1 MSGIVLERQLGK
13 GSYGVVYK
21 IAGQDRAIK
30 YIKSSVNS
38 GLKELGE
45 LNNLKRF
52 DHPNILKCFGFT
64 VDSKQLGIILP
75 LATGDMV
82 KASSIRDDA
91 QLTKWFYQI
100 ISAVHFMHANSFYHC
115 DIKPANILLVNG
127 NAVISDMG
135 LVGKKNINTD
145 DVCQS
150 YTSPQLL
157 YRREKSQIESQ
168 GNAFAFPRSILNTL
182 VFELPSNEYQD
193 DIWALGQTF
202 YLMCPHVIDNLGRNF
217 EGYDKFILDP
227 VRVFQESTIPD
238 IYIHLL
244 LMLLDPVAENRSFNL
259 LQVLTL
265 DLFKDKK
272 ALIDGE
278 MVVVHN
284 RRPVKFTDDIKA
296 KFTVLIAKIMNMF
309 NRSNYNI
316 GDFIIQAIDLLYRT
330 YEFAVENLFKMD
342 HYIHALIIIILKI
355 NNKRDLI
362 DFQVTIDMKEIE
374 LLILKFTDGHL
385 SRVIISDLILPSKY
399 ITFIKWVMENPERY
413 EQVTVNTLAQIIE
426 DFYLKSP
433 RQYAFEI
440 SKSMLPAPADSACRL
455 S

>member
-13 GSYGVVYK
+13 GTYGVVYK

-30 YIKSSVNS
+30 YIKSSGSS

-52 DHPNILKCFGFT
+52 NHPNLLKCFGFT

-82 KASSIRDDA
+82 NASDVRNDA

-127 NAVISDMG
+127 DAVLSDMG
-135 LVGKKNINTD
+135 LVGKKDIDTD
-145 DVCQS
+145 GVCQS

-157 YRREKSQIESQ
+157 YRREKSIIERQ
-168 GNAFAFPRSILNTL
+168 GNAFVFPRSILNDY

-202 YLMCPHVIDNLGRNF
+202 YLMCPDVIDDLGIKF
-217 EGYDKFILDP
+217 EGYDEFILDSEG
-227 VRVFQESTIPD
+227 VLQGSNIPP
-238 IYIHLL
+238 IYIPLL
-244 LMLLDPVAENRSFNL
+244 LMLLDPLPQNRSFNL
-259 LQVLTL
+259 LQVLSL
-265 DLFKDKK
+265 DLFKDKN

-284 RRPVKFTDDIKA
+284 PRPVKFSNDIKVREF
-296 KFTVLIAKIMNMF
+296 KVLITKIVR
-309 NRSNYNI
+309 RSLYDI
-316 GDFIIQAIDLLYRT
+316 KDFIIQTIDLLYRT
-330 YEFAVENLFKMD
+330 YEFALEHSFEMEN
-342 HYIHALIIIILKI
+342 YIYALIMIILKI

-362 DFQVTIDMKEIE
+362 DFPVTIDMKEIE
-374 LLILKFTDGHL
+374 RSILKFTDGHL

-399 ITFIKWVMENPERY
+399 FTFLKWLMENPDRY
-413 EQVTVNTLAQIIE
+413 EQVSVNKLAQII
-426 DFYLKSP
+426 D
-433 RQYAFEI
+433 AI
-440 SKSMLPAPADSACRL
+440 
-455 S
+455 

>member
-13 GSYGVVYK
+13 GTYGVVYK

-30 YIKSSVNS
+30 YIKSSGSS

-52 DHPNILKCFGFT
+52 NHPNLLKCLGFT
-64 VDSKQLGIILP
+64 VDAKQLGIILP
-75 LATGDMV
+75 LATGDMI
-82 KASSIRDDA
+82 KASDVRNDA

-127 NAVISDMG
+127 DAVLSDMG
-135 LVGKKNINTD
+135 LVGKKDISTN

-157 YRREKSQIESQ
+157 YRREKSIIESQ
-168 GNAFAFPRSILNTL
+168 GNAFVFPRSILNDY

-202 YLMCPHVIDNLGRNF
+202 YLMCPDVIDDLGIKF
-217 EGYDKFILDP
+217 EGYDEFILDSEG
-227 VRVFQESTIPD
+227 VLKGSNIPP
-238 IYIHLL
+238 IYIPLL
-244 LMLLDPVAENRSFNL
+244 LMLLDPLPQNRSFNL
-259 LQVLTL
+259 LQVLSL
-265 DLFKDKK
+265 DLFKDKN

-284 RRPVKFTDDIKA
+284 PRPVKFSNVIKVREFKVLITKIVRRSLYDIK
-296 KFTVLIAKIMNMF
+296 
-309 NRSNYNI
+309 
-316 GDFIIQAIDLLYRT
+316 DFIIQTIDLLYRT
-330 YEFAVENLFKMD
+330 YEFALEHSFEMEN
-342 HYIHALIIIILKI
+342 YIYALIMIILKI

-362 DFQVTIDMKEIE
+362 DFPVTIDMKEIE
-374 LLILKFTDGHL
+374 RLLLKFTDGHL

-399 ITFIKWVMENPERY
+399 FTFLKWLMENPDRY
-413 EQVTVNTLAQIIE
+413 EQVSVNKLAQII
-426 DFYLKSP
+426 DD
-433 RQYAFEI
+433 I
-440 SKSMLPAPADSACRL
+440 
-455 S
+455 

>member
-1 MSGIVLERQLGK
+1 MSGIVLGKQLGK
-13 GSYGVVYK
+13 GTYGVVYK
-21 IAGQDRAIK
+21 IEGQDRAIK
-30 YIKSSVNS
+30 YIKSSGS
-38 GLKELGE
+38 TGLNELGE

-75 LATGDMV
+75 FATSDMV
-82 KASSIRDDA
+82 NASLVRNDA
-91 QLTKWFYQI
+91 QLTKWFYQL

-127 NAVISDMG
+127 NAVLSDMG

-168 GNAFAFPRSILNTL
+168 GNVFAFPPSILNDY

-193 DIWALGQTF
+193 DVWALGQTF
-202 YLMCPHVIDNLGRNF
+202 YLMCPDVIDNLGVKF
-217 EGYDKFILDP
+217 EGYDEFILNPELVLQD
-227 VRVFQESTIPD
+227 SNIPD
-238 IYIHLL
+238 IYIPLL
-244 LMLLDPVAENRSFNL
+244 LMLLDPLPQNRSFNL
-259 LQVLTL
+259 LQVLSL
-265 DLFKDKK
+265 DLFKDKN

-284 RRPVKFTDDIKA
+284 PRPVKFTDDIKV
-296 KFTVLIAKIMNMF
+296 KFAFVIAKIMVTF
-309 NRSNYNI
+309 KRSNYNI
-316 GDFIIQAIDLLYRT
+316 GDFIIQTIDLLYRT
-330 YEFAVENLFKMD
+330 YEFAVENLFKMYQ
-342 HYIHALIIIILKI
+342 YIHALIIIILKI

-362 DFQVTIDMKEIE
+362 DFPVTIDMKEIE
-374 LLILKFTDGHL
+374 LLILRFTDGHL

-399 ITFIKWVMENPERY
+399 FTFLKWLMENPDRY
-413 EQVTVNTLAQIIE
+413 EQVSVNKLAQII
-426 DFYLKSP
+426 D
-433 RQYAFEI
+433 AI
-440 SKSMLPAPADSACRL
+440 
-455 S
+455 

>member
-1 MSGIVLERQLGK
+1 MSGIVLERELGK
-13 GSYGVVYK
+13 GTYGVVYK

-45 LNNLKRF
+45 LNTLKRF

-75 LATGDMV
+75 LAAGDMV
-82 KASSIRDDA
+82 KASDVRNDA

-127 NAVISDMG
+127 NAVLSDMG
-135 LVGKKNINTD
+135 LVGKKDISTN

-157 YRREKSQIESQ
+157 YRREKSIIESQ
-168 GNAFAFPRSILNTL
+168 RKVFAFPRAILNDF

-202 YLMCPHVIDNLGRNF
+202 YLMCPDVIDNLGIKF
-217 EGYDKFILDP
+217 EGYDEFILDSEG
-227 VRVFQESTIPD
+227 VLKGSNIPPS
-238 IYIHLL
+238 YIPLL
-244 LMLLDPVAENRSFNL
+244 LMLLDPLPQNRSFNL
-259 LQVLTL
+259 LQVLSL
-265 DLFKDKK
+265 DLFKDKNS
-272 ALIDGE
+272 LIDGE

-284 RRPVKFTDDIKA
+284 PRPVKFSNDIKVREF
-296 KFTVLIAKIMNMF
+296 KVLITKIVR
-309 NRSNYNI
+309 RSLYDI
-316 GDFIIQAIDLLYRT
+316 KDFIIQTIDLLYRT
-330 YEFAVENLFKMD
+330 YEFALEHSFEMEN
-342 HYIHALIIIILKI
+342 YIYALIMIILKI

-362 DFQVTIDMKEIE
+362 DFPVTIDMKETE
-374 LLILKFTDGHL
+374 RLLLKFTDGHL

-399 ITFIKWVMENPERY
+399 FTFLKWLMENPDRY
-413 EQVTVNTLAQIIE
+413 EQVSVNKLAQII
-426 DFYLKSP
+426 D
-433 RQYAFEI
+433 AI
-440 SKSMLPAPADSACRL
+440 
-455 S
+455 